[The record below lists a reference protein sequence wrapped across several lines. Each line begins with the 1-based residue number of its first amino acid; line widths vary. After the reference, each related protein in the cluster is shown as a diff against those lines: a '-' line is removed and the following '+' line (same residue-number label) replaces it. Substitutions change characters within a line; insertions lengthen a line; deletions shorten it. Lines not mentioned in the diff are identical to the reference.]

1 MRDEEWLFHNDTR
14 EKKNIAHSARNKR
27 THNGKRGG
35 VKFPSDYMT
44 QKEIKKMSGE
54 AKTYRLN
61 EPMSWKE
68 FKGMPDDIKVMYVKL
83 LREKYSVSDTK
94 IAKMMGVAQ
103 ATANREFL
111 RLGVTLG
118 KGNHL
123 KKPDVEGWTAWCN
136 GVKVSSD
143 TPVVEE
149 EPTQEC
155 TERSEENIKD
165 LLTRGIEKVEGPVVC
180 RVIPDTGNMV
190 FEGRTE
196 EILKTVAALLGGVN
210 VHISI
215 TWDVMDE

>member
-1 MRDEEWLFHNDTR
+1 MKDEEWLFYKDTR
-14 EKKNIAHSARNKR
+14 DKKNIANSARNKR

-35 VKFPSDYMT
+35 VKFPSDYLT

-54 AKTYRLN
+54 AKIYKLN

-68 FKGMPDDIKVMYVKL
+68 FKQMPDDIKVMYVKL

-94 IAKMMGVAQ
+94 IAKMLGVSQ
-103 ATANREFL
+103 VTASREFL

-123 KKPDVEGWTAWCN
+123 KGFNSEGWTAWCN
-136 GVKVSSD
+136 GIKVHTD
-143 TPVVEE
+143 KPIAEEDPAECPELAKEYLVEKPE
-149 EPTQEC
+149 TV
-155 TERSEENIKD
+155 NK
-165 LLTRGIEKVEGPVVC
+165 EKNVAV
-180 RVIPDTGNMV
+180 PDTGNMV

-196 EILKTVAALLGGVN
+196 EILKTVAAVLGGAN

-215 TWDVMDE
+215 DWAVMVE

>member
-1 MRDEEWLFHNDTR
+1 MNDEEWLFHNDTR

-83 LREKYSVSDTK
+83 LREKYRVSDTK
-94 IAKMMGVAQ
+94 IAHMMGATQ
-103 ATANREFL
+103 ATAQREFL

-118 KGNHL
+118 KGVRQKNF
-123 KKPDVEGWTAWCN
+123 DSEGWTAWCN
-136 GVKVSSD
+136 GLKGFATE
-143 TPVVEE
+143 TPVAAE
-149 EPTQEC
+149 EPIPEYPEITD
-155 TERSEENIKD
+155 EE
-165 LLTRGIEKVEGPVVC
+165 TVFVEPEEPVVC
-180 RVIPDTGNMV
+180 RAIPNTGNMV
-190 FEGRTE
+190 FKGKTE
-196 EILKTVAALLGGVN
+196 EILKTVAALLGGAN

-215 TWDVMDE
+215 TWDVMCE